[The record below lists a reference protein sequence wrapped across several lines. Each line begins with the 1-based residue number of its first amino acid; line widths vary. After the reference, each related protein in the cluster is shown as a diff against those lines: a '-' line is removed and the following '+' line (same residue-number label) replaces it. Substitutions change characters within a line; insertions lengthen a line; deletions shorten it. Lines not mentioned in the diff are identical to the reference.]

1 MEVDRTYNEL
11 QNLISELDT
20 KFDRVLERHEKDFL
34 SAYRGHMI
42 KVQKELNYLRRKAKE
57 QEIKL
62 KKDERINNLQKS
74 LDWFRKAALK
84 LGKTCEYQKKEIGR

>member
-74 LDWFRKAALK
+74 LDWFRKEALK